1 MATRIDTGGVYLV
14 QSACRSRCAW
24 VRDPRR
30 RTNGGLPVFTCAGCS
45 SQWVSSESWT
55 PADLD
60 GTVSPAV
67 AAEAKRR
74 RSR

>member
-1 MATRIDTGGVYLV
+1 MHLV
-14 QSACRSRCAW
+14 KHPCRSRCAW
-24 VRDPRR
+24 YRDPRR
-30 RTNGGLPVFTCAGCS
+30 RTKASLPIFTCSGCG
-45 SQWVSSESWT
+45 SQWVNTESWT

>member
-1 MATRIDTGGVYLV
+1 MHLIQRP
-14 QSACRSRCAW
+14 CRSRCAW
-24 VRDPRR
+24 ARDPRR
-30 RTNGGLPVFTCAGCS
+30 RTKGALPVFTCDGCG

-60 GTVSPAV
+60 GTVNPAV